1 MNVIQQEALAKA
13 AGLTREQLA
22 SSLMEREALAKLGG
36 QDKTALEG
44 YNRLKKQGL
53 SDEAIAT
60 KLGDKRLAAQLK
72 SQSIQERFAASVER
86 LQEIFVDLAQ
96 ALMPVASSIA
106 DMVVS
111 VSKIVAKFS
120 PILKPLAIAYG
131 IFKGIQL
138 TTIGIG
144 NMMERITKF
153 SRLTRT
159 LKMQELKTS
168 FGIDK
173 ITKSIAF
180 MRQKGFVKAKAAYLL
195 QRLGLLT
202 DKQAV
207 FFRNRIA
214 YFKNREL
221 GLSKVALNYEK
232 GSLLTSIKITAQK
245 RLQALFGK
253 ESYFQ
258 QIKQNI
264 AEKASNV
271 YNTISTGLLNTKIFL
286 QKILNRE
293 KIVEGLIM
301 LKNFAKDAALA
312 LLSVGKLALN
322 AAIAVA
328 SIPVIGP
335 ILAIAAGAAA
345 VAAGMAL
352 YNKFKKP
359 AGDMM
364 MADGKTQVSTKEGG
378 LFELSGN
385 DQFVAAPGIADAV
398 TGRNRSQRREN
409 RQQRREERRE
419 NRVNDNSRLE
429 ESMNKTNKILEIVA
443 SNLKPK
449 PLLGSESGQ
458 AIHNGTYN
466 LQ

>member
-221 GLSKVALNYEK
+221 GLSKVALNYAPIEPSK
-232 GSLLTSIKITAQK
+232 SNKLEAILSI
-245 RLQALFGK
+245 
-253 ESYFQ
+253 S
-258 QIKQNI
+258 
-264 AEKASNV
+264 
-271 YNTISTGLLNTKIFL
+271 
-286 QKILNRE
+286 
-293 KIVEGLIM
+293 
-301 LKNFAKDAALA
+301 
-312 LLSVGKLALN
+312 
-322 AAIAVA
+322 
-328 SIPVIGP
+328 
-335 ILAIAAGAAA
+335 
-345 VAAGMAL
+345 
-352 YNKFKKP
+352 
-359 AGDMM
+359 
-364 MADGKTQVSTKEGG
+364 
-378 LFELSGN
+378 
-385 DQFVAAPGIADAV
+385 
-398 TGRNRSQRREN
+398 
-409 RQQRREERRE
+409 
-419 NRVNDNSRLE
+419 
-429 ESMNKTNKILEIVA
+429 
-443 SNLKPK
+443 
-449 PLLGSESGQ
+449 
-458 AIHNGTYN
+458 
-466 LQ
+466 